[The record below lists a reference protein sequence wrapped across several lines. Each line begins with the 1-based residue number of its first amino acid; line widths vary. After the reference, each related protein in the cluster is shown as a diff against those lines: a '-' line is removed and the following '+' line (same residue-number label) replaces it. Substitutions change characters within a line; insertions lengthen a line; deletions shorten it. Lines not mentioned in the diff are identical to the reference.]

1 MLPRERLDNL
11 LQRWRTATP
20 PSDDAVRARVWRRI
34 HASPTPRRGW
44 RAAWTALT
52 RPALRLA
59 FFGACAAALA
69 AFVLLGLEMRR
80 SRELAARN
88 AELAR
93 RYVQWVDPQLV
104 LAPAPATGGPEA
116 FATELG
122 WMRETLKL
130 SPEQFARI
138 QALHA
143 QSSPQLRA
151 LAARVAQL
159 REEFAAFEETRR
171 TTGEVDFLEFAQ
183 FVSERRRV
191 DRAWAESRRALVLA
205 TADAMAPAQREAYLA
220 LFHADA
226 SGLRPPRPPV
236 N

>member
-1 MLPRERLDNL
+1 M
-11 LQRWRTATP
+11 
-20 PSDDAVRARVWRRI
+20 RAQVWRRI
-34 HASPTPRRGW
+34 HASPTPRR
-44 RAAWTALT
+44 RLREAWAALT
-52 RPALRLA
+52 LPGLRLA

-104 LAPAPATGGPEA
+104 LAPASAPATGGPED

-226 SGLRPPRPPV
+226 GGLPPRRPPV